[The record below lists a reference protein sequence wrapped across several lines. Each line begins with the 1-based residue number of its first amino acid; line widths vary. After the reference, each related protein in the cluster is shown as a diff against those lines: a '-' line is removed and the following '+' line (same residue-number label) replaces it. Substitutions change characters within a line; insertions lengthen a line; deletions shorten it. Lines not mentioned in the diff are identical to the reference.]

1 MSSFFSNVD
10 ISESLVLL
18 HLCGS
23 VSPGKWGWRWD
34 SLHMRSVRQRPMHTA
49 CVYTTGEPNT
59 CSWPWL
65 PPSAPGIFMAL
76 LNSRPLSRGGVSLG
90 RHGRQFFGNVLL
102 GLSPWVQRSLEA
114 CWDPQPGWSRCLVR
128 TGTKLPLLRCPSR
141 WGRKE
146 WGCSREHHSSE
157 SPSPESE
164 STFDMR

>member
-49 CVYTTGEPNT
+49 CVDTTGEPNM

-65 PPSAPGIFMAL
+65 PPSAAGIFMAL
-76 LNSRPLSRGGVSLG
+76 LNSRRLSRGGGVSWKAW
-90 RHGRQFFGNVLL
+90 QAVF
-102 GLSPWVQRSLEA
+102 WE
-114 CWDPQPGWSRCLVR
+114 CLVR
-128 TGTKLPLLRCPSR
+128 TFPMSTEKFGGLL
-141 WGRKE
+141 G
-146 WGCSREHHSSE
+146 
-157 SPSPESE
+157 
-164 STFDMR
+164 STAGMVSVSCQNGN

>member
-1 MSSFFSNVD
+1 MQRGGSSAETRAFKVWLYFSPGAVCGRNEQRTHIYQRAGLCSLNQMSSFFSNVD

-49 CVYTTGEPNT
+49 CVDTTGEPNM

-76 LNSRPLSRGGVSLG
+76 LNSRPLSRGRGCLLEGMAGSFLG
-90 RHGRQFFGNVLL
+90 M
-102 GLSPWVQRSLEA
+102 S
-114 CWDPQPGWSRCLVR
+114 C
-128 TGTKLPLLRCPSR
+128 
-141 WGRKE
+141 
-146 WGCSREHHSSE
+146 
-157 SPSPESE
+157 
-164 STFDMR
+164 